1 MHDAVARMWRLYNTD
16 SGKKMIRYSMVSA
29 ISTLM
34 AFTVLGIVFG
44 VLRLWTEV
52 PSAIFANVVMIVPNY
67 YLNRAWVWGKFGRSS
82 WRREVLPFWIIS
94 VWGIVLSIATAA
106 VAHHV
111 SVANHLSHN
120 AATTLLLT
128 ITLLAFGVV
137 WALKFLIFNRMF
149 RVVGPRAHDRATDP
163 TPDVQ
168 PLHKESSVRT
178 DSDGV
183 PPSRY
188 RLKM

>member
-1 MHDAVARMWRLYNTD
+1 
-16 SGKKMIRYSMVSA
+16 MVSV
-29 ISTLM
+29 ISTVM

-52 PSAIFANVVMIVPNY
+52 PSAIFANIVMIVPNY

-106 VAHHV
+106 LAHHI
-111 SVANHLSHN
+111 SAANHLSHN
-120 AATTLLLT
+120 AATALLLT
-128 ITLLAFGVV
+128 ITLFAFGVV

-149 RVVGPRAHDRATDP
+149 RVVGIRGHDGSSDP
-163 TPDVQ
+163 TPD
-168 PLHKESSVRT
+168 PRPPSSESSART
-178 DSDGV
+178 GNGV
-183 PPSRY
+183 PPSR
-188 RLKM
+188 RR